1 MPDLVL
7 GDLELHYEA
16 CGQGEPLL
24 LLHGSFSTARHA
36 FGALM
41 PLLAR
46 ERLVLAPDFRGHG
59 QTRCPS
65 LAWDVPELARD
76 MLDFLSALGI
86 GSCPVAGHSMGG
98 DCAMIMASLAPSR
111 VASLIAVGTAGS
123 RNPGL
128 VPYLEK
134 FAPRSAPETRYPRFI
149 RDLRERHA
157 KAHRG
162 DWQALVR
169 ATIQTC
175 MRYPDFSDQDLAR
188 LSMPFLLLH
197 GAQDP
202 FVSEGEVERLSRLC
216 PRFERVR
223 LAGQGHSPHLGAG
236 AEEAAGIMLRFL
248 ADAAETGKLSA
259 RSAPSA

>member
-1 MPDLVL
+1 MPAIVL

-24 LLHGSFSTARHA
+24 LLHGSFSTARHS
-36 FGALM
+36 FGTLM
-41 PLLAR
+41 PMLAR

-65 LAWDVPELARD
+65 LAWDVPQLAVD

-86 GSCPVAGHSMGG
+86 ASCPVAGHSMGG
-98 DCAMIMASLAPSR
+98 DCVMIMATLAPSR
-111 VASLIAVGTAGS
+111 VASLLAIGTAGA

-134 FAPRSAPETRYPRFI
+134 FAPHNAPETRYPRFI
-149 RDLRERHA
+149 RALKERHA
-157 KAHRG
+157 LAHRG

-175 MRYPDFSDQDLAR
+175 MRYPDFSDQELAR
-188 LSMPFLLLH
+188 LAMPFLLLH
-197 GAQDP
+197 GDQDP

-216 PRFERVR
+216 PRFERVL
-223 LAGQGHSPHLGAG
+223 LAGQGHSPHQGAG
-236 AEEAAGIMLRFL
+236 AEAAAGIMLRFL
-248 ADAAETGKLSA
+248 ADATGSGKLSA
-259 RSAPSA
+259 RSATSA